1 MSREVHA
8 KEFHTCKF
16 IITLD
21 FLMVIYRPKLY
32 ISQICYIRNNTFSYK
47 QITCIY
53 NDFNPHMIF
62 TNQGTAC

>member
-1 MSREVHA
+1 
-8 KEFHTCKF
+8 
-16 IITLD
+16 
-21 FLMVIYRPKLY
+21 MVIYRPKLY

-53 NDFNPHMIF
+53 NDFNPDMIF